1 MKIISRTRISALVWI
16 VLLSCDPPPPA
27 QYSGSKYQVRTLAF
41 YNVENLF
48 DTRNDSLTDDDERT
62 PESPL
67 QWTRERYERKLKNIA
82 RVLADIGRAEAR
94 RLPDLIGLCEVENRQ
109 VLEDLIRQAPLRDG
123 DYGIV
128 HEDSP
133 DHRGIDVA
141 LLYRKSQF
149 IVVEQQFRELKLRTR
164 ENLPRKTRDQLIVSG
179 LLNGEPLYLSVNHW
193 PSRSGGQ
200 NSTEYYR
207 MQAAALQRAILD
219 SLLKFDPNARFISMG
234 DYNDNPDDPS
244 LRYGLG
250 TRTLRDSLPAWL
262 SYNPMAGYYRK
273 GAGTL
278 AYRDQWSLFD
288 QILFNGCWFEDAGG
302 YQFWKAGIY
311 NKDYLKTPEGPFK
324 GYPFRTYAGG
334 NYLGGF
340 SDHFPVFAML
350 IRPIRE
356 P

>member
-1 MKIISRTRISALVWI
+1 MKFISSTHISALLSI
-16 VLLSCDPPPPA
+16 VLLSCDPPPS
-27 QYSGSKYQVRTLAF
+27 QQESGPKYQVRTLAF

-67 QWTRERYERKLKNIA
+67 QWTRDRYEKKLQHIA
-82 RVLADIGRAEAR
+82 RVLAEIGRDEAR

-123 DYGIV
+123 GYGIV

-141 LLYRKSQF
+141 LLYRRSQF
-149 IVVEQQFRELKLRTR
+149 IVLEQQFRELKLRTR
-164 ENLPRKTRDQLIVSG
+164 ENRHRKTRDQLIVSG
-179 LLNGEPLYLSVNHW
+179 LLNGEPLYLAVNHW

-200 NSTEYYR
+200 GSTELYR

-219 SLLKFDPNARFISMG
+219 SLLKFDPKARFISMG

-250 TRTLRDSLPAWL
+250 TREFRDSLPAWL
-262 SYNPMAGYYRK
+262 TYNPMGAFYKK

-288 QILFNGCWFEDAGG
+288 QVLFNGCWFEGDGG
-302 YQFWKAGIY
+302 YKFWKAGIY
-311 NKDYLKTPEGPFK
+311 NPDYLKTPEGPFK
-324 GYPFRTYAGG
+324 GYPYRTYAGG

-340 SDHFPVFAML
+340 SDHFPVYALL
-350 IRPIRE
+350 IRPIPER
-356 P
+356 